1 MKLLSATLD
10 SDNLN
15 LLISAKI
22 DFEQFADLAQPFT
35 NALDCQVRERQW
47 GADRHQWLLDFEG
60 SQLWLHYEFY
70 GDICWI
76 STERQD
82 EFDVLVYLHSLLQ
95 PYIQS

>member
-1 MKLLSATLD
+1 MNIESATLD
-10 SDNLN
+10 RENLS
-15 LLISAKI
+15 LLISAHI
-22 DFEQFADLAQPFT
+22 NFEQFADFAEPLAA
-35 NALDCQVRERQW
+35 ALDCQIRERQW

-70 GDICWI
+70 GDICWL

-82 EFDVLVYLHSLLQ
+82 EFDVLVYLHRLLQ

>member
-1 MKLLSATLD
+1 MNIESATLD
-10 SDNLN
+10 SANLS
-15 LLISAKI
+15 LLISASI
-22 DFEQFADLAQPFT
+22 DFEQFADFAEPLT
-35 NALDCQVRERQW
+35 TALDCQVRERQW

-70 GDICWI
+70 GDICWL

-95 PYIQS
+95 RYIQS